1 MNGLARFGAIG
12 RALSNRNFCI
22 YTAGNIP
29 SVIGVWVQ
37 RVAVGW
43 LTWEL
48 TESGA
53 WLGLMGFADLF
64 PIVVCSPI
72 AGLVADR
79 YDRLAIAKVVQVV
92 AAFQAVVLTVLYF
105 AGLVTV
111 EILFAFTLIAGT
123 DQAFY
128 QPVRQAMTPNL
139 VRNEDLAAAIAI
151 NSVAWHS
158 ARFIGPAI
166 AGIILVVSEPG
177 YAFAF
182 NAIAFSTFLIALW
195 NIRITPEPP
204 AARSPGGALGDLMDG
219 YRYAFSHPVIGPL
232 YVILGTGAMFGRPV
246 VELLPGFAAAVFGR
260 SPDGLAWLT
269 SAMGLGAVLGGI
281 WLGNRGRISG
291 LATLAVMA
299 LCGTAAFL
307 LIFTYTAMFEIAVL
321 CMTGIGFMY
330 VVTGT
335 TIQTMVQTVV
345 EPQLRGRVLA
355 LYGMIWIGGA
365 SVGAVVMGTMSEW
378 FGLRA
383 PVAGGAVIVIVVWI
397 WAMRV
402 RRCVGKLVEDHAPE
416 H

>member
-1 MNGLARFGAIG
+1 MNGLARLGAIG
-12 RALSNRNFCI
+12 RALSNRNFGI

-64 PIVVCSPI
+64 PILVFSPI

-79 YDRLAIAKVVQVV
+79 FDRLTISKVVQVI
-92 AAFQAVVLTVLYF
+92 AAAQAAVLTALAF

-139 VRNEDLAAAIAI
+139 VRREDLAAAIAI
-151 NSVAWHS
+151 NSIAWQS

-166 AGIILVVSEPG
+166 AGIILVVGEPA

-182 NAIAFSTFLIALW
+182 NTVTYAAFLIALW
-195 NIRITPEPP
+195 NIRITPDHGME
-204 AARSPGGALGDLMDG
+204 RSSSGLLGELMDG
-219 YRYAFSHPVIGPL
+219 FRYAFSHPVIGPL
-232 YVILGTGAMFGRPV
+232 YAILGAGALFGRPV
-246 VELLPGFAAAVFGR
+246 VELLPGFAAAVFGKG
-260 SPDGLAWLT
+260 PEGLAWMT
-269 SAMGLGAVLGGI
+269 SAMGLGAVVGGI
-281 WLGNRGRISG
+281 WLGARGHIKG
-291 LATLAVMA
+291 LVTVAVFAMA
-299 LCGTAAFL
+299 FTAFFL
-307 LIFTYTAMFEIAVL
+307 LVFTTTARFEIAVL
-321 CMTGIGFMY
+321 CMAGIGVMY

-335 TIQTMVQTVV
+335 SIQTLVQTVV
-345 EPQLRGRVLA
+345 DPAIRGRVLA

-365 SVGAVVMGTMSEW
+365 SVGALIMGTMSEW

-383 PVAGGAVIVIVVWI
+383 PVAAGAVAVIAVWI

-402 RRCVGKLVEDHAPE
+402 RKRVAEVVEGQVPTP
-416 H
+416 